1 MTVSG
6 LTPRE
11 WRECVGAWLARGVWV
26 AAAPLAPQPLL
37 GHGPKPGAGVPGRAQ
52 PRRRHERRRGPVWRV
67 PCFKARGRITRA
79 EPGSRDSSGA
89 VRGPRRRTGRPDIAG
104 PIRVTQQTCIAAS
117 LSDVHRRSSGPAR
130 VHRVL
135 GRPGASSCRRARL

>member
-135 GRPGASSCRRARL
+135 SRPGASSCRRARL